1 MITYD
6 DKDKIIQ
13 ACNVML
19 IQYRRNM
26 CGCEFSHTSSTGTK
40 VEVLSFTYSGLNFTW
55 LLNIDLEKIHY
66 CLQKINFVKLLSVLY
81 NMPRKLL
88 SNKKYH
94 YYGKL
99 TTRFISGFLFK

>member
-26 CGCEFSHTSSTGTK
+26 CGCEFSHTSSTETK
-40 VEVLSFTYSGLNFTW
+40 VEVLSFTYSGLKFYLVVEYRPGENP
-55 LLNIDLEKIHY
+55 
-66 CLQKINFVKLLSVLY
+66 LLSS
-81 NMPRKLL
+81 K
-88 SNKKYH
+88 NKFCK
-94 YYGKL
+94 
-99 TTRFISGFLFK
+99 TAISAIQYAEEIISK